1 MRPRSYLRPLT
12 VVLCGIVAIGGS
24 AHRASA
30 TVLVP
35 VDLTELVAGARAVVH
50 GHVVSTTAQ
59 WREGRRG
66 IETLVTL
73 ATEDALKGGASE
85 TVTFRVPG
93 GQMGPYRS
101 FMPGAPVFSEGDDV
115 IVFLGGDGPEVPHL
129 VGFSQGVY
137 RVLAGTGLR
146 MVRPGVPSAAGGEV
160 RLARGAPGRSSVPL
174 ESFEAQVKALVTS
187 GSGR

>member
-1 MRPRSYLRPLT
+1 MRLIS
-12 VVLCGIVAIGGS
+12 VVVCGALAIGGS
-24 AHRASA
+24 VHRASA

-50 GHVVSTTAQ
+50 GRVVSTTAQ
-59 WREGRRG
+59 WLEGRRG

-73 ATEDALKGGASE
+73 ATEDSLKGGASE
-85 TVTFRVPG
+85 TVTFRVAG

-101 FMPGAPVFSEGDDV
+101 FMPGAPAFSEGDDV

-137 RVLAGTGLR
+137 RVLAGTGMR
-146 MVRPGVPSAAGGEV
+146 MVRPGVPSAGDTAI
-160 RLARGAPGRSSVPL
+160 RMTRGAPGRASMPL
-174 ESFEAQVKALVTS
+174 DAFEAQVKALVAA
-187 GSGR
+187 GSPR